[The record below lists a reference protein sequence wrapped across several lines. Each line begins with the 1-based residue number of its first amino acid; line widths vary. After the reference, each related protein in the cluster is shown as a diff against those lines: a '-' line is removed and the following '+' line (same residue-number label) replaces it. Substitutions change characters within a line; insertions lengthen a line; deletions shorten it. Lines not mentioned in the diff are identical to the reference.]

1 MNARVSLGKK
11 HSPGPYES
19 NCRARV
25 GYGAFATL
33 PARTSTS
40 QNNELMS
47 SSLAPASFF
56 LVFPAVDRGATFS
69 EVLRLFGIGIA
80 GGAPSS
86 SPEFSCFIP
95 GEGARVAFACASVLT
110 FVAIERDRV

>member
-1 MNARVSLGKK
+1 M
-11 HSPGPYES
+11 
-19 NCRARV
+19 

-56 LVFPAVDRGATFS
+56 LVFPAVDRGADFS

-80 GGAPSS
+80 GRAPSS